1 MTIKELKEK
10 LNRLDVPEDTEVY
23 VTLAGLNDIDVKLTE
38 VDDNYLSVFLY
49 TEELRV
55 IAKEWLYEKEKKLEQ
70 KKIDFE
76 VNKNLEDILEI
87 ASKVN
92 MSSAP
97 LLEVDGE
104 VLGFE
109 QANKY
114 INSL

>member
-55 IAKEWLYEKEKKLEQ
+55 IAKGWLYENN
-70 KKIDFE
+70 I
-76 VNKNLEDILEI
+76 V
-87 ASKVN
+87 
-92 MSSAP
+92 
-97 LLEVDGE
+97 
-104 VLGFE
+104 
-109 QANKY
+109 
-114 INSL
+114 

>member
-55 IAKEWLYEKEKKLEQ
+55 IAKEWLYENN
-70 KKIDFE
+70 I
-76 VNKNLEDILEI
+76 V
-87 ASKVN
+87 
-92 MSSAP
+92 
-97 LLEVDGE
+97 
-104 VLGFE
+104 
-109 QANKY
+109 
-114 INSL
+114 